1 MVLPEPVC
9 VHSRTYMVLGSSHNG
24 TVTEEVV
31 DKIPPHGFMWP
42 LLLAMGTWNLEDND
56 LRTVEKNHRRNV

>member
-1 MVLPEPVC
+1 
-9 VHSRTYMVLGSSHNG
+9 MVLGSSHNG